1 MNKSE
6 ENEQTQKNT
15 VYKIHKKKFCK
26 NKINKECPF
35 YVNYDILVKNY
46 KNEKNYIDL
55 NLEINYNLEEIEENN
70 ENIKKCIFIA
80 SEKNKGNWGEQK
92 ASSKNDKINN
102 QHETNYNIDAINNF
116 ISSKHKKKGSSPN
129 CENRESSRRNQANID
144 ASSEEEG
151 KTNRDKSKDNI
162 KNNNNHE
169 SYSSDSN
176 GTYCSDLSD
185 NYSEIEKKS
194 MNFSQ
199 RITYDDIIPNKINL
213 YDTTIDLNSHKNNKN
228 KSKNNNK
235 NKNDIDDISYGAN
248 QLKPS
253 ISNDSS
259 LLFDDSN
266 NESFNYADNVNSS
279 SNYNRSDSNNTEF
292 YSSNIFSKHHKYPF
306 LDKLYCSKEE
316 ERNKLNNLDTELTRE
331 RSSPIRLQFNKK
343 DRILNRR
350 KSEDDILNKYEK
362 IIKIMKYLRRIKT
375 RHPEI
380 ETIVSIL
387 SNNIKNVTFNCEK
400 MFSSR
405 RELNDFLKKIYI
417 YQIYL
422 LKKVVF
428 KKNYSLKNGHS
439 KNPSTQKVS
448 FVNINQSHL
457 RDHSEIPDDT
467 KRDSNYLLYYL
478 SKNPS
483 FIIPN
488 NLLYENS
495 NVNKDHINSN
505 RQNSIDMLGNIH
517 KYRDLKR
524 NTKDIEN
531 KTYYERKN
539 DENKK
544 NNSKSSDYSDE
555 EQNYNYK
562 QYVNKIN
569 ENKKKSHRHNIN
581 SNNAFDKV
589 EYCQEKRDTFVKPR
603 KNHILNIKNELANTE
618 EIYTNDYNNSN
629 TFANPPL
636 NECKPNN
643 NFLKRAD
650 NAKDMQ
656 MMDGPDSKETHGNS
670 NFNIIQKQGQIEK
683 NYMGFKKGLNMNGLN
698 LENKCDLIK
707 KNVPENEKC
716 PNTSIDKDKLDKKTY
731 VLYYDVNKEINTISN
746 RDSVTRALKTTL
758 LNSIKYML
766 ICMHAL
772 TYIYNN
778 AKNNDIILPN
788 VIKPQ
793 NFAALQNFLFKI
805 EVELV
810 EYKHF
815 ILLITKNFKKLSLEA
830 LYGLNDFS
838 VFEKVYGKKIAPR
851 FLVSQKVKMFYKYD
865 ILYHRFKE
873 LENVRAFSGIID
885 AVELI

>member
-6 ENEQTQKNT
+6 ENEQTQKNN

-213 YDTTIDLNSHKNNKN
+213 YDTTIDLNSHKNNKT

-483 FIIPN
+483 FNIPN

-495 NVNKDHINSN
+495 NANKDHINSN
-505 RQNSIDMLGNIH
+505 RQNNIDMLGNIH

-544 NNSKSSDYSDE
+544 NNSKNSDYSDE

-589 EYCQEKRDTFVKPR
+589 EHCQEKRDTFVKPR

-650 NAKDMQ
+650 NVKDMQ
-656 MMDGPDSKETHGNS
+656 MMDDPDSKETHENS

-758 LNSIKYML
+758 LN
-766 ICMHAL
+766 
-772 TYIYNN
+772 
-778 AKNNDIILPN
+778 
-788 VIKPQ
+788 KPQ

>member
-1 MNKSE
+1 MNKSD

-15 VYKIHKKKFCK
+15 VYRINKKKFCK

-80 SEKNKGNWGEQK
+80 NEKNKANLDEQK

-116 ISSKHKKKGSSPN
+116 ISSKHKKKGRSPN
-129 CENRESSRRNQANID
+129 CENRESSRRNQENID
-144 ASSEEEG
+144 VSSEEER
-151 KTNRDKSKDNI
+151 KTNRDRSKSKSKDNI

-213 YDTTIDLNSHKNNKN
+213 YDTTINLNSHNKN
-228 KSKNNNK
+228 KNK
-235 NKNDIDDISYGAN
+235 NKNDADYISYGVN
-248 QLKPS
+248 KLKPS

-259 LLFDDSN
+259 LLLDDSN
-266 NESFNYADNVNSS
+266 NENFNYADNRHSS

-292 YSSNIFSKHHKYPF
+292 YSSDIFSKQHKYAF

-316 ERNKLNNLDTELTRE
+316 ERNKLNNMDTELTRE

-343 DRILNRR
+343 DKILNRR

-428 KKNYSLKNGHS
+428 KKNYSSKNDHN
-439 KNPSTQKVS
+439 KNPSMQKVS

-483 FIIPN
+483 LNISN
-488 NLLYENS
+488 SLLYENS

-517 KYRDLKR
+517 KYIDLKR
-524 NTKDIEN
+524 NTKDIEK
-531 KTYYERKN
+531 KTYYTRKN
-539 DENKK
+539 DENEK
-544 NNSKSSDYSDE
+544 NNNGSSEYSDE
-555 EQNYNYK
+555 NPNYNYK

-569 ENKKKSHRHNIN
+569 ENKKKGHRHNIN

-589 EYCQEKRDTFVKPR
+589 EQCQEKRNIFVKPR
-603 KNHILNIKNELANTE
+603 KNHISNIKNELANTE

-629 TFANPPL
+629 TFDNPSL

-643 NFLKRAD
+643 NFLKRVD
-650 NAKDMQ
+650 NANDRQ
-656 MMDGPDSKETHGNS
+656 MMDDPDTKETDGNS

-683 NYMGFKKGLNMNGLN
+683 KYIAFKKGLNMNALN
-698 LENKCDLIK
+698 LENKCGPIK
-707 KNVPENEKC
+707 KNVPENEKY

-746 RDSVTRALKTTL
+746 RDSVTHALKTIL
-758 LNSIKYML
+758 LN
-766 ICMHAL
+766 
-772 TYIYNN
+772 
-778 AKNNDIILPN
+778 
-788 VIKPQ
+788 KPQ

-815 ILLITKNFKKLSLEA
+815 ILLITKNVKKLSLEA

-865 ILYHRFKE
+865 ILYQRFKE
-873 LENVRAFSGIID
+873 LENVRGFSGIID

>member
-1 MNKSE
+1 MNKND
-6 ENEQTQKNT
+6 ENEQTPKNT

-80 SEKNKGNWGEQK
+80 NEKNKGNLGEQK

-102 QHETNYNIDAINNF
+102 QHETNYNIDSINNF
-116 ISSKHKKKGSSPN
+116 ISSKHKKKGNNPN

-144 ASSEEEG
+144 VSSEEER
-151 KTNRDKSKDNI
+151 KTNIDKNKSKDNI

-169 SYSSDSN
+169 YYSSDSN

-235 NKNDIDDISYGAN
+235 NKNDIDDISYGVTK
-248 QLKPS
+248 LKPS

-266 NESFNYADNVNSS
+266 NESFNYAYNVNSS

-292 YSSNIFSKHHKYPF
+292 YSSNIFSKQHKYPF

-316 ERNKLNNLDTELTRE
+316 ERNKYNNLDSELVRE

-343 DRILNRR
+343 DKILNRR

-428 KKNYSLKNGHS
+428 KKNYSSKKDHI
-439 KNPSTQKVS
+439 KNPSMQKVS

-483 FIIPN
+483 FNVPN

-495 NVNKDHINSN
+495 DVNKDHSN

-517 KYRDLKR
+517 KYIDLKR

-531 KTYYERKN
+531 KTYYDRKN
-539 DENKK
+539 DGNKK
-544 NNSKSSDYSDE
+544 NNNKSSDYSDE

-562 QYVNKIN
+562 QHVNKIN

-589 EYCQEKRDTFVKPR
+589 ENCQEKRDISVKPR

-636 NECKPNN
+636 NECNPNN
-643 NFLKRAD
+643 NFLKRVD
-650 NAKDMQ
+650 NEKDRH
-656 MMDGPDSKETHGNS
+656 MMDDPDPKETHGNS
-670 NFNIIQKQGQIEK
+670 NFNIIQKGGEIEK
-683 NYMGFKKGLNMNGLN
+683 NYMGFKKGLNMNALN
-698 LENKCDLIK
+698 LENKCDPIK
-707 KNVPENEKC
+707 KNVPENDKC

-731 VLYYDVNKEINTISN
+731 VLYYDVNKEIYTISN
-746 RDSVTRALKTTL
+746 RDSVTHALKTTL

-766 ICMHAL
+766 IYIHVL

-778 AKNNDIILPN
+778 AKNNDIILLN
-788 VIKPQ
+788 AIEPQ
-793 NFAALQNFLFKI
+793 NFTALQNFLFKI

-815 ILLITKNFKKLSLEA
+815 ILLITKNFKKVNLEA

>member
-1 MNKSE
+1 MNKSD
-6 ENEQTQKNT
+6 ENEETQKNT
-15 VYKIHKKKFCK
+15 VYRINKKKFCK

-80 SEKNKGNWGEQK
+80 NEKNKANLDEQK

-102 QHETNYNIDAINNF
+102 PHETNYNIDAINNF
-116 ISSKHKKKGSSPN
+116 VSSKHKKKGNNPN
-129 CENRESSRRNQANID
+129 CENRESSRRNQENID
-144 ASSEEEG
+144 VSSEEER
-151 KTNRDKSKDNI
+151 KTNRDRSKSKSKDNI

-213 YDTTIDLNSHKNNKN
+213 YDTTINLNGHNKN
-228 KSKNNNK
+228 KNK
-235 NKNDIDDISYGAN
+235 NKNDADYISYRVN
-248 QLKPS
+248 KLKPS

-259 LLFDDSN
+259 LLLDDSN
-266 NESFNYADNVNSS
+266 NENFNYADNRHSS

-292 YSSNIFSKHHKYPF
+292 YSSDIFSKQHKYAF

-316 ERNKLNNLDTELTRE
+316 ERNKLNNMDTELTRE

-343 DRILNRR
+343 DKILNRR

-428 KKNYSLKNGHS
+428 KKNYSSKNDHN
-439 KNPSTQKVS
+439 KNPSMQKVS

-483 FIIPN
+483 LNISN
-488 NLLYENS
+488 SLLYENS
-495 NVNKDHINSN
+495 NANKDHINNN
-505 RQNSIDMLGNIH
+505 RQNNIDMLGNIH
-517 KYRDLKR
+517 KYIDLKR
-524 NTKDIEN
+524 NTKDIEK
-531 KTYYERKN
+531 KTYYTRKN
-539 DENKK
+539 DENEK
-544 NNSKSSDYSDE
+544 NNNGSSEYSDE
-555 EQNYNYK
+555 DPNYNYK

-589 EYCQEKRDTFVKPR
+589 EQCQEKRNIFVKPR
-603 KNHILNIKNELANTE
+603 KNHILNIKNELSNTE

-629 TFANPPL
+629 TFDNPSL

-643 NFLKRAD
+643 NFLKRVD
-650 NAKDMQ
+650 NANDRQ
-656 MMDGPDSKETHGNS
+656 MMEDPDTKETDGNS

-683 NYMGFKKGLNMNGLN
+683 KYIAFKKGLNMNALN
-698 LENKCDLIK
+698 LENKCGPIK
-707 KNVPENEKC
+707 KNVPENEKY

-746 RDSVTRALKTTL
+746 RDSVTHALKTIL
-758 LNSIKYML
+758 LN
-766 ICMHAL
+766 
-772 TYIYNN
+772 
-778 AKNNDIILPN
+778 
-788 VIKPQ
+788 KPQ

-815 ILLITKNFKKLSLEA
+815 ILLITKNIKKLSLEA

-865 ILYHRFKE
+865 ILYQRFKE
-873 LENVRAFSGIID
+873 LENVRGFSGIID

>member
-1 MNKSE
+1 MNKSD

-15 VYKIHKKKFCK
+15 VYRIHKKKFCK

-80 SEKNKGNWGEQK
+80 NEKNKANLDEQK

-102 QHETNYNIDAINNF
+102 PHETNYNIDAINNF
-116 ISSKHKKKGSSPN
+116 VSSKHKKKGNNPN

-144 ASSEEEG
+144 VSSEEER
-151 KTNRDKSKDNI
+151 KTNRDRSKSKSKDNI

-213 YDTTIDLNSHKNNKN
+213 YDTTINLNSHNKN
-228 KSKNNNK
+228 KNK
-235 NKNDIDDISYGAN
+235 NKNDADYISYGVN
-248 QLKPS
+248 KLKPS

-266 NESFNYADNVNSS
+266 NENFNYTDNRHSS

-292 YSSNIFSKHHKYPF
+292 YSSDIFSKQHKYAF

-316 ERNKLNNLDTELTRE
+316 ERNKLNNMDTELTRE

-343 DRILNRR
+343 DKILNRR

-428 KKNYSLKNGHS
+428 KKNYSSKNDHN
-439 KNPSTQKVS
+439 KNPSMQKVS

-483 FIIPN
+483 LNISN
-488 NLLYENS
+488 SLLYENS
-495 NVNKDHINSN
+495 NANKDHINNN
-505 RQNSIDMLGNIH
+505 RQNNIDMLGNIH
-517 KYRDLKR
+517 KYIDLKR
-524 NTKDIEN
+524 NTKDIEK
-531 KTYYERKN
+531 KTYYTRKN
-539 DENKK
+539 DENEK
-544 NNSKSSDYSDE
+544 NNNGSSEYSDE
-555 EQNYNYK
+555 DPNYNYK

-589 EYCQEKRDTFVKPR
+589 EQCQEKRNIFVKPR
-603 KNHILNIKNELANTE
+603 KNHISNIKNELANTE

-629 TFANPPL
+629 TFDNPSL

-643 NFLKRAD
+643 NFLKRVD
-650 NAKDMQ
+650 NANDRQ
-656 MMDGPDSKETHGNS
+656 MMEDPDTKETDGNS

-683 NYMGFKKGLNMNGLN
+683 KYIAFKKGLNMNALN
-698 LENKCDLIK
+698 LENKCGPIK

-746 RDSVTRALKTTL
+746 RDSVTHALKTIL
-758 LNSIKYML
+758 LN
-766 ICMHAL
+766 
-772 TYIYNN
+772 
-778 AKNNDIILPN
+778 
-788 VIKPQ
+788 KPQ

-815 ILLITKNFKKLSLEA
+815 ILLITKNVKKLSLEA

-865 ILYHRFKE
+865 ILYQRFKE
-873 LENVRAFSGIID
+873 LENVRGFSGIID